1 MPSRLSLLLPPVGK
15 REASGGSVIRMGG
28 HQPEDRGSEHVAGN
42 HRQTGASLSTVSM
55 VSVQSGNKHLC
66 MYIQE
71 ANLQRVQ
78 LEVKTGS
85 ELEEVELRV
94 IEMLDQVI
102 ADCR

>member
-1 MPSRLSLLLPPVGK
+1 M
-15 REASGGSVIRMGG
+15 
-28 HQPEDRGSEHVAGN
+28 
-42 HRQTGASLSTVSM
+42 
-55 VSVQSGNKHLC
+55 C
-66 MYIQE
+66 MYNQE

>member
-1 MPSRLSLLLPPVGK
+1 
-15 REASGGSVIRMGG
+15 
-28 HQPEDRGSEHVAGN
+28 
-42 HRQTGASLSTVSM
+42 
-55 VSVQSGNKHLC
+55 

>member
-1 MPSRLSLLLPPVGK
+1 M
-15 REASGGSVIRMGG
+15 
-28 HQPEDRGSEHVAGN
+28 
-42 HRQTGASLSTVSM
+42 
-55 VSVQSGNKHLC
+55 C

>member
-1 MPSRLSLLLPPVGK
+1 M
-15 REASGGSVIRMGG
+15 
-28 HQPEDRGSEHVAGN
+28 HN
-42 HRQTGASLSTVSM
+42 
-55 VSVQSGNKHLC
+55 
-66 MYIQE
+66 QE

-102 ADCR
+102 TDCR

>member
-1 MPSRLSLLLPPVGK
+1 MRLY
-15 REASGGSVIRMGG
+15 
-28 HQPEDRGSEHVAGN
+28 N
-42 HRQTGASLSTVSM
+42 
-55 VSVQSGNKHLC
+55 
-66 MYIQE
+66 QE

>member
-1 MPSRLSLLLPPVGK
+1 M
-15 REASGGSVIRMGG
+15 RMY
-28 HQPEDRGSEHVAGN
+28 N
-42 HRQTGASLSTVSM
+42 
-55 VSVQSGNKHLC
+55 
-66 MYIQE
+66 QE